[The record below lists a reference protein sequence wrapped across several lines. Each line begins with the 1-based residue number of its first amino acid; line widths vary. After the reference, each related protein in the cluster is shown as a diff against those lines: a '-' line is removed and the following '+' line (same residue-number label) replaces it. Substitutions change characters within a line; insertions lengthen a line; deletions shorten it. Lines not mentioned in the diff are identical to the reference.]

1 MFWGDDFSHL
11 RERGSPWK
19 PKVASWNL
27 KILTRKRA
35 KQFTGLGHP
44 AQLLEIRLVFDAVGF
59 IGLIDAVAYD
69 FQAQNEG
76 V

>member
-1 MFWGDDFSHL
+1 
-11 RERGSPWK
+11 
-19 PKVASWNL
+19 L